1 MRQDV
6 LSSKALQRDVKSWI
20 TFKVGDISVRFE
32 RSVGESLI
40 STELVGDNMCS
51 SSSTLVLQDAS
62 EFSSPLV
69 LVLAVEDEIV
79 LREPSLPNRERL
91 SNISPKKSQ
100 EGTKVINTP

>member
-1 MRQDV
+1 
-6 LSSKALQRDVKSWI
+6 LTKPSSWCNKEVASHLP
-20 TFKVGDISVRFE
+20 FKVGDISVRFE
-32 RSVGESLI
+32 RSVEESLI
-40 STELVGDNMCS
+40 STELEGDNMCS

-79 LREPSLPNRERL
+79 LPEPSLPNRERL